1 MISNNVL
8 LITRK
13 IAQYIIMK
21 LKHISQVKY
30 IMIFQKDFFFETR
43 DDMMSLS
50 KHQLQDDV
58 NMKRYVGK

>member
-1 MISNNVL
+1 
-8 LITRK
+8 
-13 IAQYIIMK
+13 MK

-30 IMIFQKDFFFETR
+30 IMIFQKDFLLDISVYDFETR